1 MTPKWQRLLEA
12 MKNLAF
18 TFPKHLQTLVCR
30 LNGYFYVEDC
40 CVCVCVIVN
49 ILFFLCTHAG
59 HQGVVNFRPSKR
71 TANKS
76 ISYVMNVQLE
86 VSISV

>member
-1 MTPKWQRLLEA
+1 M
-12 MKNLAF
+12 
-18 TFPKHLQTLVCR
+18 
-30 LNGYFYVEDC
+30 
-40 CVCVCVIVN
+40 CVCDCEYSF
-49 ILFFLCTHAG
+49 FFLCTHAG